1 MVTYHPIMKVSH
13 IKKKGVLNMLYQ
25 AFLLVR
31 NFLSRFGAS
40 KEKGQGLVE
49 YALILV
55 FVSIVVIVV
64 LGLLGT
70 EVNTVFQSIVDSL
83 QDATP

>member
-1 MVTYHPIMKVSH
+1 
-13 IKKKGVLNMLYQ
+13 MLYQ
-25 AFLLVR
+25 AFFFVR

-55 FVSIVVIVV
+55 FVSIVVIAV
-64 LGLLGT
+64 LLTLGT
-70 EVNTVFQSIVDSL
+70 EVQEVFTEIANRLGTRPV
-83 QDATP
+83 AP